1 MRRHRLALAMVVAT
15 GVALRLAYL
24 WQASGDLFFWHPVID
39 DQLNAADA
47 RYLREE
53 SWLGPPEPYWKP
65 PLYAYLLA
73 IVGDGWGARLAN
85 VGFDAA
91 SCVLVWSLGVRL
103 WSPRVGLAA
112 AAIVALE
119 GALVYFTGQL
129 VSASLVVVLH
139 LAALRAAVWAWD

>member
-1 MRRHRLALAMVVAT
+1 MVVAT

-85 VGFDAA
+85 VGVDAA
-91 SCVLVWSLGVRL
+91 SCVLVWS
-103 WSPRVGLAA
+103 
-112 AAIVALE
+112 
-119 GALVYFTGQL
+119 
-129 VSASLVVVLH
+129 
-139 LAALRAAVWAWD
+139 